1 MVERSVKL
9 RFARNACCQFDD
21 DDERIMSCTGVR
33 LSGAGTFPPL
43 SQAIKAAAMSCP
55 KFEIPHWTE
64 VSGG

>member
-1 MVERSVKL
+1 MVERAVNL
-9 RFARNACCQFDD
+9 RFARIACCQIYD
-21 DDERIMSCTGVR
+21 DDERTMSCTGVR

-55 KFEIPHWTE
+55 KLEIPHWTE